1 MRRIGALALSLTVAA
16 SPAGAARDDRVAE
29 ADYPEL
35 VERARALL
43 DAMEE

>member
-1 MRRIGALALSLTVAA
+1 MRRIGALLVLALS
-16 SPAGAARDDRVAE
+16 AE